1 MKRLL
6 LLASLTLLVSTLTF
20 ADEIDE
26 DIASTQ
32 SVDELVSKMTQAQ
45 HQNRYRYMNAIKAQL
60 ATQKT
65 TIREEK
71 LESIMAQFQTQ
82 QTQQLQTMQQNKTQ
96 TKSGGLGSGTGS
108 STGGSSGN
116 GNGGNGNG
124 GNGGSG
130 NGGGNGGGGRN

>member
-96 TKSGGLGSGTGS
+96 IKSGGLGSGTGS

-116 GNGGNGNG
+116 G